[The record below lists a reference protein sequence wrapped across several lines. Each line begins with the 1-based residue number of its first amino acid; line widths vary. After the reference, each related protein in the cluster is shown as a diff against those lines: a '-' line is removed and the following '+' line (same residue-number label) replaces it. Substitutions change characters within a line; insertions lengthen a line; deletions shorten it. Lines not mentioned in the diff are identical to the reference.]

1 MLKFTEQ
8 PKTTAMT
15 SKKTVLSLKGISSFA
30 GDFVLIWMKQRLIWF
45 NLQRD
50 GTRNGLSNIK
60 ETFAE
65 SLQLQ
70 MSVLHQRMSIFQSSM
85 LVSQVHMM
93 AGQNVKKKYLM
104 CQIPIKMLK
113 QHGTPNSSLHNL
125 MIYSSKGCR
134 KASQRWIYVAS

>member
-1 MLKFTEQ
+1 M
-8 PKTTAMT
+8 
-15 SKKTVLSLKGISSFA
+15 
-30 GDFVLIWMKQRLIWF
+30 LIWMKQTLIWF
-45 NLQRD
+45 SLQRD
-50 GTRNGLSNIK
+50 GTTNGLPNIK
-60 ETFAE
+60 ETFVE

-113 QHGTPNSSLHNL
+113 QEAIT
-125 MIYSSKGCR
+125 
-134 KASQRWIYVAS
+134 

>member
-1 MLKFTEQ
+1 M
-8 PKTTAMT
+8 
-15 SKKTVLSLKGISSFA
+15 
-30 GDFVLIWMKQRLIWF
+30 LIWMKQTLIWF

-113 QHGTPNSSLHNL
+113 QEATQNSSLHNL
-125 MIYSSKGCR
+125 KILFIKRVEKMNIC
-134 KASQRWIYVAS
+134 QR